1 MKSDDRPIGFWSALG
16 GVCRGTALFPE
27 LVKNSWPRVIWHL
40 LVMTL
45 LCSAGITWGE
55 YRRISPAIC
64 AGELVFTDTFGPL
77 LNNSASG
84 FRPELDPDRARSIAL
99 PQNGRLCYTGNGINW
114 SAPAGD
120 ELETLDYFIIWAPG
134 GMRMFFKLED
144 GSWLATIWNNSAYK
158 MVFSDFSQTLDDDS
172 VAAAAAGLPA
182 PCVWRG
188 VAAQETV
195 ARIFDSTR
203 LAMIFCLMIGNV
215 FLLFGLSALI
225 SALFALMY
233 RLFGVRK
240 MRFLGVSS
248 YWKTGI
254 YAGFPVMMIAGCFP
268 ALALPFFSYGTVY
281 VFGLAVYWMIAAN
294 AQEAAAERGGNGYE
308 K

>member
-1 MKSDDRPIGFWSALG
+1 MKSLKIDLPI
-16 GVCRGTALFPE
+16 
-27 LVKNSWPRVIWHL
+27 
-40 LVMTL
+40 
-45 LCSAGITWGE
+45 
-55 YRRISPAIC
+55 
-64 AGELVFTDTFGPL
+64 
-77 LNNSASG
+77 
-84 FRPELDPDRARSIAL
+84 RPELDPDRARSIAL